1 MCVFHGYGMECL
13 LLIRAIHIICSWN
26 VVLSTLPLPVLR
38 KCRSAEE
45 IAGTAFAEGRE
56 RSPQDPERITH
67 IHPFLHPNYLHDRKL
82 QRTAPCLRLDRAQ
95 DNSPSIFWS
104 IQAVSLYAGPF
115 REE

>member
-26 VVLSTLPLPVLR
+26 VVLPILPLPVLR
-38 KCRSAEE
+38 KYRSAEE

-56 RSPQDPERITH
+56 RSPQDPERGAH
-67 IHPFLHPNYLHDRKL
+67 IHPSIHSNYLHGPKS
-82 QRTAPCLRLDRAQ
+82 QRTAPCLRLGRVQ

-104 IQAVSLYAGPF
+104 IQAAL
-115 REE
+115 